1 MTWRETLTA
10 NGWEWFGDVDAPV
23 MPPDTAVKFYNH
35 IPKWQVRMHPADAGH
50 VAYAFGNGFRIA
62 FGEGATED
70 EAFAD
75 LLSKRVEPG
84 GVTTAMV
91 LGLALPAG
99 GG

>member
-1 MTWRETLTA
+1 MTWRETLA
-10 NGWEWFGDVDAPV
+10 VNGWTPMTDAHDGSDTGMMLFVDGR
-23 MPPDTAVKFYNH
+23 
-35 IPKWQVRMHPADAGH
+35 PKWQVRACVVESGC
-50 VAYAFGNGFRIA
+50 VAAAFGNGFRIA

-84 GVTTAMV
+84 GVTAAMV